1 MPGKGKTIQLGEL
14 AAAVARWLPSSPPRP
29 LPDWLT
35 SEEAAI
41 YLRVKGRK
49 PNLTI
54 NEYRLS
60 GRLRGHRVGR
70 RYLYAVEDLD
80 AFVLRQPTDERKA
93 VAS

>member
-1 MPGKGKTIQLGEL
+1 MPPKSQVIKLGEVL
-14 AAAVARWLPSSPPRP
+14 AAVARWLPTSPPTP

-41 YLRVKGRK
+41 YLRIKGRK
-49 PNLTI
+49 PHLTI

-60 GRLRGHRVGR
+60 GRLKGHRVGR
-70 RYLYAVEDLD
+70 RFLYAADDLD
-80 AFVLRQPTDERKA
+80 AFIKSQPAEERQG